1 MLEVGF
7 FAGVPEAGIADGRA
21 SPGGIFFS
29 EEGID
34 PAPLRILSGAEPT
47 KEAFVSVPYY
57 GHWFSILDTDIRS
70 KGTFGPVLLLFSIS
84 DVGAKKDS
92 PVVTVPTR

>member
-1 MLEVGF
+1 MIEVGF

-29 EEGID
+29 EEGTD

-57 GHWFSILDTDIRS
+57 GHWFWILDTDIRS
-70 KGTFGPVLLLFSIS
+70 KAHSGRYCFCFRFRTWEQRKVRP
-84 DVGAKKDS
+84 
-92 PVVTVPTR
+92 